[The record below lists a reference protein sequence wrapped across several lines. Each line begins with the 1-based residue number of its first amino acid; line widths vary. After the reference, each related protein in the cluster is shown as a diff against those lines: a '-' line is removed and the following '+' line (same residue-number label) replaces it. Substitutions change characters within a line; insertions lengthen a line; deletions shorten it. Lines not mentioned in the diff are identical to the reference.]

1 MLPGPEIGGESEFNI
16 AYHLHK
22 KISIICSGDI
32 LSELSYKFSKC
43 FIHIMCNFLT
53 CTLHDLFS
61 KTNVIVHSFVL

>member
-1 MLPGPEIGGESEFNI
+1 MLPGPEIGVETEFNI

-22 KISIICSGDI
+22 KSQLFEVETI
-32 LSELSYKFSKC
+32 SELSYKFSKC
-43 FIHIMCNFLT
+43 FLHIMCNLLT